1 VMEVRQVFKYCPR
14 CGSRG
19 TADEHMLACP
29 KCGLH
34 TYFNPKPV
42 QSVILKNENDEY
54 LFVVRAID
62 PRKGY
67 LDFPGGF
74 VEAGENF
81 EQTTRRELKE
91 ELGIEVGELKYLS
104 TTVDEYLYQDVNYQV
119 SGVTYTGEL
128 PKDAKLVPADDVSGV
143 EFYRLEEIPMERLA
157 WPSMHEMIATLKT
170 QSR

>member
-1 VMEVRQVFKYCPR
+1 
-14 CGSRG
+14 
-19 TADEHMLACP
+19 
-29 KCGLH
+29 
-34 TYFNPKPV
+34 
-42 QSVILKNENDEY
+42 
-54 LFVVRAID
+54 
-62 PRKGY
+62 
-67 LDFPGGF
+67 
-74 VEAGENF
+74 
-81 EQTTRRELKE
+81 
-91 ELGIEVGELKYLS
+91 LKYLS